1 VSFHKTTR
9 GRKPRRGGDVWPGEN
24 QSPEQYFGEPDRAE
38 KKNWKTEQLCRQ
50 VERAVAMVVAESA
63 EDALLGAAVAFVEP
77 WPDAARLRITVV
89 LGAGTPTEQVQ
100 AARQAL
106 TRAAGMFRVEVARSI
121 HRKRVP
127 EIAFQV
133 MLAYGKES

>member
-9 GRKPRRGGDVWPGEN
+9 RRKPRRGGDVWPG
-24 QSPEQYFGEPDRAE
+24 QDQGPEQYFGEPDRAR
-38 KKNWKTEQLCRQ
+38 KRNWKTEQLCKQ
-50 VERAVAMVVAESA
+50 VERAVALVIGEWADDV
-63 EDALLGAAVAFVEP
+63 LLGAAVAAAEP

-89 LGAGTPTEQVQ
+89 LASGRTSEHAQD
-100 AARQAL
+100 AHKAL
-106 TRAAGMFRVEVARSI
+106 THAAGRLRAEIAHSI

-133 MLAYGKES
+133 MLASREEA